1 MKFLNRINANRQLEL
16 NFMKYFIALLMSMM
30 IVSGDVWAADVSPV
44 SVNPHVCEQFYGA
57 ACQPYPA
64 WLLLSLTSIIVGLF
78 SAMILYGLYGID
90 KPSENKKRDIFFIL
104 IVYALCFIIFHVAR
118 HMDPRMMFGYLW
130 GALTVA
136 TGLAYLILKLF
147 RLKKE
152 NLWIILNVLACS
164 ILTFLVTTKAGKLS
178 SDSIYAIGLF
188 WSCALLN
195 VLPYKVFLYV
205 KDIESSLRKPITVL
219 IALSLLVFA
228 SVQIYKTKI
237 DYSDY
242 LAGIPKLAEGGNDL
256 AKYRMVQLYA
266 DGSNGFERNYEEAYF
281 WMRASYNGCY
291 DLDAYGA
298 TEDREFVCDN
308 SDFYYVADRLTPEQ
322 KTKVEARVAAWKSMR
337 LSRQ

>member
-1 MKFLNRINANRQLEL
+1 
-16 NFMKYFIALLMSMM
+16 MKYFIALLMSMM
-30 IVSGDVWAADVSPV
+30 VVSGEVWAASVSPV
-44 SVNPHVCEQFYGA
+44 SVNPHVCEQFYRA

-78 SAMILYGLYGID
+78 SAMILYGLYSID
-90 KPSENKKRDIFFIL
+90 KLSENKKRDIFFIL

-136 TGLAYLILKLF
+136 TGLAYLVLKLF

-164 ILTFLVTTKAGKLS
+164 ILTLLFTADGHKSLLETTP
-178 SDSIYAIGLF
+178 AIVLL

-195 VLPYKVFLYV
+195 ILPYKVFLYV
-205 KDIESSLRKPITVL
+205 KDIEPSLRKPITVL
-219 IALSLLVFA
+219 IALSLLVFG
-228 SVQIYKTKI
+228 SFQIYKTKI

-322 KTKVEARVAAWKSMR
+322 KAKVEARAAAWKLAHS
-337 LSRQ
+337 SEQ